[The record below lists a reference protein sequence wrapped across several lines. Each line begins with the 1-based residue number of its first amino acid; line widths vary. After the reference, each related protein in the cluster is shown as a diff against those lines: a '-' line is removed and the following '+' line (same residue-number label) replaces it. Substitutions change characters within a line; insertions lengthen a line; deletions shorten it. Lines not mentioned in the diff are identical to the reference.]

1 MYTYHIYLLERF
13 NFGFDRPQLTIM
25 NYHRLNKK
33 TLAVK
38 KKKLKNVAIFIS

>member
-38 KKKLKNVAIFIS
+38 KKS